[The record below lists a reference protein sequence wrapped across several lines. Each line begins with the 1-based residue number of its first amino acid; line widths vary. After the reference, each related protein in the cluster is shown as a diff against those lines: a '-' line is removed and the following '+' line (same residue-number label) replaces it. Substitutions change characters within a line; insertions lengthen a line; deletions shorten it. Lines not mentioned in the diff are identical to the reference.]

1 VSGAISPGEVKG
13 ILSEVGFQHIVI
25 TPKTQ
30 SEEIIREWHVAE
42 GAENVVFSAYIRA
55 TKPKAKEM
63 QTRLG

>member
-1 VSGAISPGEVKG
+1 VSGAISPGEVKE
-13 ILSEVGFQHIVI
+13 ILSDVGFQDIIV

-55 TKPKAKEM
+55 AKPKAKEM
-63 QTRLG
+63 QTR